1 MNKNLKQIAVPLV
14 SVLLGLVL
22 GAIIMWAF
30 SYDALWGYELLF
42 KKAFGSIKS
51 WGNISRAMGPLI
63 LVALGFSVA
72 SRAGFFNVGLP
83 GQAFAGW
90 IMATWFALSFPNMP
104 RLLMIPMTVLIAAV
118 AGGFIGAIPGFL
130 RAYLG
135 TSEVI
140 ITIMMNYIVLY
151 GGNAL
156 IHSFPA
162 SLMKN
167 KDSTVDVG
175 ANAVYQTEWLRN
187 LTDKSQMNIGIF
199 FAIIAVVVIW
209 FLMKKTTLGFEIR
222 AVGLNAN
229 AAEYA
234 GMSAKRTIILSM
246 IISGA
251 LAGIGDAIDSGT
263 MQYIFIAIAI
273 PWAQEGSAL
282 GALFPFICFALY
294 QLFVGLFF
302 ARQGFSLGRNAT
314 SLVHSSGVKD
324 AISLLSILGL
334 FMMGILAG
342 NYVKVTSSLQF
353 TLSGKNFVIQE
364 LLDKIVPGILPLAV
378 VMGVY
383 YYFVKKG
390 LKVTQALLWLTLIL
404 IVLASVGIL

>member
-1 MNKNLKQIAVPLV
+1 M

-104 RLLMIPMTVLIAAV
+104 RLLMIPITVLIAAI

-167 KDSTVDVG
+167 KDSTIDVG

-199 FAIIAVVVIW
+199 FAIIALV
-209 FLMKKTTLGFEIR
+209 
-222 AVGLNAN
+222 AVS
-229 AAEYA
+229 Y
-234 GMSAKRTIILSM
+234 T
-246 IISGA
+246 
-251 LAGIGDAIDSGT
+251 
-263 MQYIFIAIAI
+263 
-273 PWAQEGSAL
+273 
-282 GALFPFICFALY
+282 
-294 QLFVGLFF
+294 
-302 ARQGFSLGRNAT
+302 
-314 SLVHSSGVKD
+314 H
-324 AISLLSILGL
+324 
-334 FMMGILAG
+334 
-342 NYVKVTSSLQF
+342 
-353 TLSGKNFVIQE
+353 
-364 LLDKIVPGILPLAV
+364 
-378 VMGVY
+378 
-383 YYFVKKG
+383 
-390 LKVTQALLWLTLIL
+390 LTLPTNSR
-404 IVLASVGIL
+404 V

>member
-104 RLLMIPMTVLIAAV
+104 RLLMIPMTVLIAAI

-151 GGNAL
+151 GGMSLHTGQLMPTPGGQSAQCHSLVQLNIITDLRGLSDHHAGSMVNKEILSYGRPRIDVNPGLIVGVFRHNARD
-156 IHSFPA
+156 IGHIFQIQ
-162 SLMKN
+162 LMGNPIDIDGKQPRIAE
-167 KDSTVDVG
+167 D
-175 ANAVYQTEWLRN
+175 N
-187 LTDKSQMNIGIF
+187 LLLALCRRISVK
-199 FAIIAVVVIW
+199 A
-209 FLMKKTTLGFEIR
+209 
-222 AVGLNAN
+222 GLN
-229 AAEYA
+229 
-234 GMSAKRTIILSM
+234 
-246 IISGA
+246 
-251 LAGIGDAIDSGT
+251 
-263 MQYIFIAIAI
+263 
-273 PWAQEGSAL
+273 
-282 GALFPFICFALY
+282 
-294 QLFVGLFF
+294 
-302 ARQGFSLGRNAT
+302 
-314 SLVHSSGVKD
+314 
-324 AISLLSILGL
+324 
-334 FMMGILAG
+334 
-342 NYVKVTSSLQF
+342 
-353 TLSGKNFVIQE
+353 
-364 LLDKIVPGILPLAV
+364 
-378 VMGVY
+378 
-383 YYFVKKG
+383 
-390 LKVTQALLWLTLIL
+390 
-404 IVLASVGIL
+404 VL

>member
-104 RLLMIPMTVLIAAV
+104 RLLMIPMTVLIAAI

-167 KDSTVDVG
+167 KDSTIDVG

-222 AVGLNAN
+222 AVGLNSN

-251 LAGIGDAIDSGT
+251 LAGIGGVAEGLGIYSNVYVQTSSMSVGFNG
-263 MQYIFIAIAI
+263 MAVALLAMNSPIGIPFAAFLFGALQIGGVGMKPAAI
-273 PWAQEGSAL
+273 PEEVVQIVTASIIFFVCAHYIIEKMISMSSA
-282 GALFPFICFALY
+282 
-294 QLFVGLFF
+294 
-302 ARQGFSLGRNAT
+302 
-314 SLVHSSGVKD
+314 
-324 AISLLSILGL
+324 
-334 FMMGILAG
+334 
-342 NYVKVTSSLQF
+342 
-353 TLSGKNFVIQE
+353 
-364 LLDKIVPGILPLAV
+364 
-378 VMGVY
+378 
-383 YYFVKKG
+383 KKG
-390 LKVTQALLWLTLIL
+390 GAN
-404 IVLASVGIL
+404 